1 MKAGKMKMNDFE
13 KHLNKKLQNPEF
25 KAIWD
30 ASEAEYALISALI
43 KARNASGLT
52 QQQLAAKTGIDQAIL
67 SRIENGKA
75 NPSIATL
82 NKLAKGM
89 DKKLKIDFK

>member
-1 MKAGKMKMNDFE
+1 MDDFK
-13 KHLNKKLQNPEF
+13 KHLNKKLQDPEF

-30 ASEAEYALISALI
+30 ASEAEYDLIMALI
-43 KARNASGLT
+43 KARNAAGLT

-67 SRIENGKA
+67 SRIETGKA

-82 NKLAKGM
+82 KKLARGL
-89 DKKLKIDFK
+89 DKKLKIDFR

>member
-1 MKAGKMKMNDFE
+1 MDDFK
-13 KHLNKKLQNPEF
+13 KHLNKKLQDPEF

-30 ASEAEYALISALI
+30 ASEAEYDLVKALI
-43 KARNASGLT
+43 KARNAAGLT

-67 SRIENGKA
+67 SRIETGKA

-82 NKLAKGM
+82 KKLARGL
-89 DKKLKIDFK
+89 DKKLKIDFR

>member
-1 MKAGKMKMNDFE
+1 MDDFE
-13 KHLNKKLQNPEF
+13 KHLSKKLKNPEF

-30 ASEAEYALISALI
+30 ASEAEYDLIKALI
-43 KARNASGLT
+43 KARNAAGIT
-52 QQQLAAKTGIDQAIL
+52 QQQLAAKTGIDQAVL
-67 SRIENGKA
+67 SRIETGKA

-82 NKLAKGM
+82 KKLARGL